1 MRAEIHEGI
10 LSVTQRK
17 WDVVGSHQ
25 RLECLA

>member
-10 LSVTQRK
+10 LSVTQHK